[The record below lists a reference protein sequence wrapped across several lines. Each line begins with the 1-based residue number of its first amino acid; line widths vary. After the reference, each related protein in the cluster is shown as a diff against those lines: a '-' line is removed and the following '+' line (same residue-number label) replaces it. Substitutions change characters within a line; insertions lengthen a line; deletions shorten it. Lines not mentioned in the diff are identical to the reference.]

1 MSQKR
6 RCAKNCFYFDI
17 TIKDGD
23 RSVGKVQRARAA
35 VSLQKKFLVA
45 LN

>member
-6 RCAKNCFYFDI
+6 RCAKNCLYFDI

-23 RSVGKVQRARAA
+23 RTAGKVQRTRAA
-35 VSLQKKFLVA
+35 VSLQKFLVA